1 MNKSIVTCVSHI
13 RTVQTKLL
21 CHHMYSKYIWY
32 IFSVYSNP
40 FLKQLHYLLIHKGI
54 LVSYLGILFTWMDP
68 RYSHAQHSLSSSD
81 FKIIINITNPPT
93 SFVNILS
100 SFVVIPSWKNSQ
112 VVRPCLF
119 STNYHCSSQYL
130 YWTIFFCWIMFSVWR
145 KMWWYCF
152 LQNKQSSIFLVC
164 WNVHCSISHVKS
176 RCFTKRCWNIY
187 HW

>member
-1 MNKSIVTCVSHI
+1 MCHTYVQYKQNYCVIICIPNTHSTFWVFIPIPFRNNYTIYSYI
-13 RTVQTKLL
+13 RF
-21 CHHMYSKYIWY
+21 SWY
-32 IFSVYSNP
+32 P
-40 FLKQLHYLLIHKGI
+40 T
-54 LVSYLGILFTWMDP
+54 LGYLFTWMDP

-130 YWTIFFCWIMFSVWR
+130 YWTIFFCWIMFSVWS
-145 KMWWYCF
+145 KMWRYCF